1 MKSSKYVFVTVRG
14 AGYKLW
20 FLGGEIRTPTTY
32 TGELKICRMFE
43 PYEKNRLGPVGPD
56 LEQNKS
62 KTKEDNSTQYKG
74 TQSKIRYFLLL

>member
-1 MKSSKYVFVTVRG
+1 
-14 AGYKLW
+14 
-20 FLGGEIRTPTTY
+20 
-32 TGELKICRMFE
+32 MFE

>member
-1 MKSSKYVFVTVRG
+1 
-14 AGYKLW
+14 
-20 FLGGEIRTPTTY
+20 
-32 TGELKICRMFE
+32 MFE

-74 TQSKIRYFLLL
+74 TKVRLDTLYYFKGRKFRGYKLSRVQTFANVVLQN